1 MCAEGKWGTKMF
13 SVADD
18 SFSNL
23 FIAFNGKSSVKKKWQ
38 KKRKEKGTKP
48 EDRKHIYTQ

>member
-1 MCAEGKWGTKMF
+1 MF

-23 FIAFNGKSSVKKKWQ
+23 FIAFNGKSSVKKSD
-38 KKRKEKGTKP
+38 KKREKRKGTKP